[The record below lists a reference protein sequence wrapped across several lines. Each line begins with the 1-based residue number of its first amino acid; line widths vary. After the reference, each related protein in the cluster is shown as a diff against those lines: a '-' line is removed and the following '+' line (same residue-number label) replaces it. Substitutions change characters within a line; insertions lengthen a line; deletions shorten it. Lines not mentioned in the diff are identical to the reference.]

1 MSRNSTSP
9 RGIEPKRPTLRPRP
23 ASSLPPVPSPPRRTL
38 PPGEVPPTLRR
49 ATLPPMPV
57 VPQLAAR
64 PLDDDDLSLTEVRPS
79 DDDASVPGVTEV
91 KSVLRFN
98 RRGRIPAA
106 DLFEAQTNRLERNEL
121 FARAGLSPSEEIE
134 TSPTLTRPEPLP
146 QARSTI
152 QVSPAAL
159 EQVRRLSATLE
170 RDRVPV
176 LELVDSV
183 DYRADELGD
192 DDLVDDE
199 EPETVSELDMP
210 PARAH
215 EVSHPELQAFRGNE
229 DWGLLA
235 AHEIPA
241 PIETGETA
249 FLGPAR
255 TLVRFDDEDEPVPPV
270 DVAFED
276 DGSLVADLRPESLE
290 VRAVHAPHSPR
301 AAYEA
306 APPHAGVA
314 VVTASGFA
322 PVSPH
327 TKLKA
332 AGPSFPPAAVGAPM
346 GQAPYAMPN
355 AYHPSPAYAA
365 PGYPAAASYPPGA
378 AYAQAPLHAQAA
390 PYAESGSVGI
400 SADVR
405 SEKKAGGVSGVLLF
419 AAVLVA
425 AVLAVYYVL
434 GPRAAPTAAVAPPPV
449 VSAPAV
455 VAPPP
460 VVSAPVA
467 PVVPAVAPAVPAVSV
482 APAAAVP
489 AASVAPAA
497 PASPAPKAAKGGSRP
512 SAPKAAPKA
521 APKVAKPADDEG
533 PKSLPGPAPAPAPE
547 PAAPA
552 VSGLGDLLNGAL

>member
-38 PPGEVPPTLRR
+38 APGEVPPTLRR

-229 DWGLLA
+229 DWGVLA
-235 AHEIPA
+235 GHEVPA

-290 VRAVHAPHSPR
+290 VRAVHAPHAPHSPH
-301 AAYEA
+301 AGYEA
-306 APPHAGVA
+306 ALAPRGGRGRHGEWVRAREPAHQAEGGQRS
-314 VVTASGFA
+314 VVS
-322 PVSPH
+322 S
-327 TKLKA
+327 
-332 AGPSFPPAAVGAPM
+332 
-346 GQAPYAMPN
+346 
-355 AYHPSPAYAA
+355 
-365 PGYPAAASYPPGA
+365 
-378 AYAQAPLHAQAA
+378 
-390 PYAESGSVGI
+390 
-400 SADVR
+400 
-405 SEKKAGGVSGVLLF
+405 
-419 AAVLVA
+419 
-425 AVLAVYYVL
+425 
-434 GPRAAPTAAVAPPPV
+434 PPPWAHRWATRPTQCPTPITRRPPTLPRV
-449 VSAPAV
+449 TPRIRLRPPTPKRLTSTPRPRRTPSRARWASLPTSAPRKKRVGSRESCSLRLFSWRRSSGATMYSGRV
-455 VAPPP
+455 RL
-460 VVSAPVA
+460 
-467 PVVPAVAPAVPAVSV
+467 
-482 APAAAVP
+482 
-489 AASVAPAA
+489 
-497 PASPAPKAAKGGSRP
+497 PAPRSRRLRSRARPP
-512 SAPKAAPKA
+512 SSPRRLR
-521 APKVAKPADDEG
+521 
-533 PKSLPGPAPAPAPE
+533 S
-547 PAAPA
+547 
-552 VSGLGDLLNGAL
+552 